1 MKNEPSLFPAVDGEP
16 SAGGDRSR
24 RWGDQGLEVQDA
36 GAPLAA
42 RVRPRSLEGF
52 VGQDAVVGSGSALR
66 ELIRKDRVPSLILW
80 GPPGSGKTTL
90 ASVLAHSTDSAFVPF
105 SAVTEGIP
113 RVRRIIAEATE
124 RKAAAGRD
132 TILFVDEIHRFNK
145 AQQDAL
151 LPHVE
156 RGTVTLIGATTEN
169 PSFEVVGPLLSR
181 TRVFVLEALTPE
193 SIATICSRALE
204 DGERGLGGR
213 GLEITPNALAVL
225 SEQADGDARRAL
237 NALETASELAVDGRI
252 DTACVREALQK
263 RYSRYDKSGEEHY
276 NLISALHKAVRGSDP
291 DGTLYWLARMLEGG
305 EDPLY
310 LCRRLVR
317 MAVEDI
323 GLADPAALGVCVA
336 ARDAYHFLGSP
347 EGELAVAEAAL
358 YLATAPKSNRVY
370 SAFGAARQAAAQT
383 PAEPVPLHLR
393 NAPTRL
399 MKDLGYGKSYR
410 YDHSYEDAV
419 APQTYLPD
427 SLSGER
433 FYDPS
438 GHGKEKW
445 IRERLAVV
453 NQARGRRTDSSTETD
468 PATESDTPGQA
479 AGADANGEQV
489 GG

>member
-1 MKNEPSLFPAVDGEP
+1 MARRIDMKNEPSLFPAADGERNV
-16 SAGGDRSR
+16 AGGRSDRWR
-24 RWGDQGLEVQDA
+24 EQGLEVEDP

-42 RVRPRSLEGF
+42 RVRPRSLAEF
-52 VGQDAVVGSGSALR
+52 VGQEAVVGSGSALR
-66 ELIRKDRVPSLILW
+66 ELIQKDRVPSLILW

-90 ASVLAHSTDSAFVPF
+90 ASVLANSTDSAFVPF

-113 RVRRIIAEATE
+113 RVRRIIAEAAE
-124 RKAAAGRD
+124 RKTATGRH

-181 TRVFVLEALTPE
+181 TRVFVLEPLSPE
-193 SIATICSRALE
+193 SVATICSRALQ
-204 DGERGLGGR
+204 DGERGLGDR
-213 GLEITPNALAVL
+213 GLEISPDALAL
-225 SEQADGDARRAL
+225 LAEQADGDARRAL
-237 NALETASELAVDGRI
+237 NALETASELAVDGSI
-252 DTACVREALQK
+252 NEACVRDALQK

-310 LCRRLVR
+310 ICRRLVR

-323 GLADPAALGVCVA
+323 GLADPGALGVCVA
-336 ARDAYHFLGSP
+336 ARDAFHFLGSP

-370 SAFGAARQAAAQT
+370 AAFGAARRAADQT

-399 MKDLGYGKSYR
+399 MKDLGYGESYR
-410 YDHSYEDAV
+410 YDHSYDDAV

-427 SLSGER
+427 RLSGER
-433 FYDPS
+433 FYEPS
-438 GHGKEKW
+438 EHGREKW
-445 IRERLAVV
+445 IRERLAAV
-453 NQARGRRTDSSTETD
+453 NEAREKGGSV
-468 PATESDTPGQA
+468 
-479 AGADANGEQV
+479 GEV